1 MGSRHLHHRLDAI
14 VRSRLTLARRLLTI
28 SPEDWP
34 AEVLAAW
41 DRACEVND
49 WETQAALIQ
58 QQTGERVQ
66 LDGGPPPH
74 IIELRT
80 TPDGPV

>member
-1 MGSRHLHHRLDAI
+1 MRSRRLHHRLEAI
-14 VRSRLTLARRLLTI
+14 GRSHPPLVRRLLTI

-34 AEVLAAW
+34 AEALTAW

-49 WETQAALIQ
+49 WEMQAALIQ
-58 QQTGERVQ
+58 QQTGESVR
-66 LDGGPPPH
+66 LNGEPPPH

-80 TPDGPV
+80 APDGPA

>member
-1 MGSRHLHHRLDAI
+1 MRSRRLHHRLDAI
-14 VRSRLTLARRLLTI
+14 VRAQPTPARRLLTI

-41 DRACEVND
+41 DRACAVGD

-58 QQTGERVQ
+58 QQTGERVR

>member
-1 MGSRHLHHRLDAI
+1 MRSGRLHHRLDAI
-14 VRSRLTLARRLLTI
+14 IQSRSTPARRLLTI

-34 AEVLAAW
+34 AEALAAW
-41 DRACEVND
+41 DRACEVGD
-49 WETQAALIQ
+49 RELQAALIQ
-58 QQTGERVQ
+58 QQTGERER

-80 TPDGPV
+80 TPDGPA

>member
-1 MGSRHLHHRLDAI
+1 MRSGRLHHRLDAI
-14 VRSRLTLARRLLTI
+14 VQSRPTRARQLLTI
-28 SPEDWP
+28 SPEDWS

-41 DRACEVND
+41 DHACEVGD
-49 WETQAALIQ
+49 REMQAALIR
-58 QQTGERVQ
+58 QQTGELVP

-80 TPDGPV
+80 TSDGPV

>member
-1 MGSRHLHHRLDAI
+1 MRSGRLHRRLDQVMLTQPI
-14 VRSRLTLARRLLTI
+14 RSRQLLVI
-28 SPEDWP
+28 SPEDWS
-34 AEVLAAW
+34 ADVLAAW
-41 DRACEVND
+41 DRACEVGD

-58 QQTGERVQ
+58 QQTGERVR

>member
-1 MGSRHLHHRLDAI
+1 MRSRRLHHRLDAI
-14 VRSRLTLARRLLTI
+14 VRSRPTLARRLLTI

-58 QQTGERVQ
+58 QQTEERVR

-80 TPDGPV
+80 IPDGPV

>member
-1 MGSRHLHHRLDAI
+1 MRSGRLHHRLDAI
-14 VRSRLTLARRLLTI
+14 GRSRPTRARQLLTI

-41 DRACEVND
+41 DRACEVGD
-49 WETQAALIQ
+49 WETQAVLIQ
-58 QQTGERVQ
+58 QQTGELVPR
-66 LDGGPPPH
+66 DGGPPPH

-80 TPDGPV
+80 TPDGSV

>member
-1 MGSRHLHHRLDAI
+1 MRSGRLHHRLDAI
-14 VRSRLTLARRLLTI
+14 IQSHPPLVRRLLTI

-41 DRACEVND
+41 DRACEVGD
-49 WETQAALIQ
+49 RETQAALIQ
-58 QQTGERVQ
+58 QQTGEWVR
-66 LDGGPPPH
+66 LDGEPPPH

>member
-1 MGSRHLHHRLDAI
+1 MRSRRLHHRLDAI
-14 VRSRLTLARRLLTI
+14 VRSQPTPARLLTI